1 MALLTWSNEYS
12 VGIKDIDAQH
22 TKLIGM
28 INNLH
33 DAMKDRKGKEA
44 LRPIIDDL
52 IAYTVSHFGREE
64 QLFAQH
70 GYAEGVRHAGV
81 HKALTQQVL
90 DLKTK
95 IDSGTGV
102 LAVEV
107 MAFMKTWLTSH
118 IMAEDKK
125 YAPFLKSKGM
135 A

>member
-1 MALLTWSNEYS
+1 
-12 VGIKDIDAQH
+12 
-22 TKLIGM
+22 M

-33 DAMKDRKGKEA
+33 DAMKERKGKEV
-44 LRPIIDDL
+44 LGPIIDDM
-52 IAYTVSHFGREE
+52 IEYTITHFTREE
-64 QLFAQH
+64 KLFAQH

-95 IDSGTGV
+95 LDNGTGV
-102 LAVEV
+102 LPVEV
-107 MAFMKTWLTSH
+107 MSFMKTWLTSH
-118 IMAEDKK
+118 IMAEDRK